1 MSTIL
6 IVDDEPRIAAIAGD
20 YLRHA
25 GFSVVTAETGAS
37 GLERMRSVRPSLV
50 VLDLRLPDMDGIDV
64 ARALRAVSNVPI
76 VMLTARAE
84 ESDRLLGLDA
94 GADDYVVKPFSPREL
109 VARVRAVLRRSGA
122 ETDDVITL
130 GDLTLDKGRLT
141 VSRGRERVE
150 LTATEF
156 ELLATLAAHPGRL
169 FTRTQLLDAIRGSDT
184 DSFDRAV
191 DAHVKNIRRKI
202 ERDPRNPRYL
212 LTVYGVGYKAADAWP
227 AGAGRAAATIG
238 RCRRGGR
245 KANNGRRSIP
255 QCAGAV
261 VVTDSCGV
269 HGSWWRWCGG

>member
-1 MSTIL
+1 MPTIL

-25 GFSVVTAETGAS
+25 GFSVVTAETGAA
-37 GLERMRSVRPSLV
+37 GLERMRSVRPALV

-122 ETDDVITL
+122 KTVDVITL

-156 ELLATLAAHPGRL
+156 DLLATLAAHPGRL
-169 FTRTQLLDAIRGSDT
+169 FTRAQLLDAIRGSDT

-212 LTVYGVGYKAADAWP
+212 LTVYGVGYKAADA
-227 AGAGRAAATIG
+227 
-238 RCRRGGR
+238 
-245 KANNGRRSIP
+245 
-255 QCAGAV
+255 
-261 VVTDSCGV
+261 
-269 HGSWWRWCGG
+269 

>member
-37 GLERMRSVRPSLV
+37 GLERMRSVRPALV

-122 ETDDVITL
+122 ETVDVITL

-212 LTVYGVGYKAADAWP
+212 LTVYGVGYKAADA
-227 AGAGRAAATIG
+227 
-238 RCRRGGR
+238 
-245 KANNGRRSIP
+245 
-255 QCAGAV
+255 
-261 VVTDSCGV
+261 
-269 HGSWWRWCGG
+269 

>member
-1 MSTIL
+1 MPTIL

-37 GLERMRSVRPSLV
+37 GLERMRSVRPALV

-122 ETDDVITL
+122 ETVDVITL

-212 LTVYGVGYKAADAWP
+212 LTVYGVGYKAADA
-227 AGAGRAAATIG
+227 
-238 RCRRGGR
+238 
-245 KANNGRRSIP
+245 
-255 QCAGAV
+255 
-261 VVTDSCGV
+261 
-269 HGSWWRWCGG
+269 

>member
-1 MSTIL
+1 MPTIL

-37 GLERMRSVRPSLV
+37 GLERMRSVRPALV

-122 ETDDVITL
+122 ETVDVIML

-212 LTVYGVGYKAADAWP
+212 LTVYGVGYKAADA
-227 AGAGRAAATIG
+227 
-238 RCRRGGR
+238 
-245 KANNGRRSIP
+245 
-255 QCAGAV
+255 
-261 VVTDSCGV
+261 
-269 HGSWWRWCGG
+269 

>member
-1 MSTIL
+1 MPTIL

-37 GLERMRSVRPSLV
+37 GLERMRSVRPALV
-50 VLDLRLPDMDGIDV
+50 VLDLRLPDMDGIEV

-122 ETDDVITL
+122 ETVDVITL

-169 FTRTQLLDAIRGSDT
+169 FTRAQLLDAIRGSDT

-212 LTVYGVGYKAADAWP
+212 LTVYGVGYKAADA
-227 AGAGRAAATIG
+227 
-238 RCRRGGR
+238 
-245 KANNGRRSIP
+245 
-255 QCAGAV
+255 
-261 VVTDSCGV
+261 
-269 HGSWWRWCGG
+269 

>member
-1 MSTIL
+1 
-6 IVDDEPRIAAIAGD
+6 
-20 YLRHA
+20 
-25 GFSVVTAETGAS
+25 
-37 GLERMRSVRPSLV
+37 
-50 VLDLRLPDMDGIDV
+50 
-64 ARALRAVSNVPI
+64 
-76 VMLTARAE
+76 MLTARAE

-122 ETDDVITL
+122 ETVDVITL

-169 FTRTQLLDAIRGSDT
+169 FTRAQLLEAIRGSDT

-212 LTVYGVGYKAADAWP
+212 LTVYGVGYKAADA
-227 AGAGRAAATIG
+227 
-238 RCRRGGR
+238 
-245 KANNGRRSIP
+245 
-255 QCAGAV
+255 
-261 VVTDSCGV
+261 
-269 HGSWWRWCGG
+269 